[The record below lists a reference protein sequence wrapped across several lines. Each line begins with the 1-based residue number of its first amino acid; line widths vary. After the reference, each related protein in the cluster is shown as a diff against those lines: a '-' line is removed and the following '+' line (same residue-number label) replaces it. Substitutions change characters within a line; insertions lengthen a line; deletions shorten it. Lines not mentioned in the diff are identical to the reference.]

1 MYGRLPIVWSFKLS
15 VPTSPLPSS
24 STSTKNR
31 YSSFASAV
39 DMFSAVTVLC
49 VIEAQDV
56 STVDTTHV

>member
-1 MYGRLPIVWSFKLS
+1 M
-15 VPTSPLPSS
+15 
-24 STSTKNR
+24 